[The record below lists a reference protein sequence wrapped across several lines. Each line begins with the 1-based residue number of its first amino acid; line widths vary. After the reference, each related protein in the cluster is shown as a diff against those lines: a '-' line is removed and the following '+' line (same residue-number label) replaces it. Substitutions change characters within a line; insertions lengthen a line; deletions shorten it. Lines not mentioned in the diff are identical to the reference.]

1 MKTYLSQATS
11 LVVVVVVES
20 LLINGHSALQ
30 ADDDYTCED
39 LGCCQTV
46 HRQSHPA
53 ISLWMMLKTDEY
65 KKTKSQ
71 YLSLPLL
78 INLAIWW
85 GF

>member
-1 MKTYLSQATS
+1 ML
-11 LVVVVVVES
+11 LVVVVES

-46 HRQSHPA
+46 CQQSHLA
-53 ISLWMMLKTDEY
+53 ISLWMMLKTDEH

-78 INLAIWW
+78 SNLAIQ
-85 GF
+85 